1 VFLGKDVPLQ
11 AGIMLEAVI
20 KAITPKIMTWGQYA
34 EAAYFMYQKKVM
46 KNPAYKRYMPD
57 YTKCM
62 EHFALHAGAFLF
74 LGANHSASSADS
86 ANHSR
91 GLQHPLACGVLAPA
105 LWSLSQGLTGSTAS
119 LAMVG

>member
-1 VFLGKDVPLQ
+1 MQRRPPLVDRCARVHVSVAVLSRGVLCCRCISWGPDPEGVNGVFLGKDVPLQ

-20 KAITPKIMTWGQYA
+20 KAITPKIMTWSQYA

-62 EHFALHAGAFLF
+62 EHFALHAGT
-74 LGANHSASSADS
+74 
-86 ANHSR
+86 
-91 GLQHPLACGVLAPA
+91 CV
-105 LWSLSQGLTGSTAS
+105 
-119 LAMVG
+119 